1 MPSQSHRSSS
11 SITSDHEKPPAVTP
25 DQSVTYEED
34 DLYTRFSPR
43 RKQLITGVVTY
54 CAFLSPIGSTMI
66 TSTIPEVAQYFKT
79 SGSVINASN
88 AVYML
93 AAGMSPF
100 LVGQASQVYG
110 RRWVWYDYKAPL
122 SSMDA
127 DETILIIASSLF
139 FAFSIGTALSP
150 NLASFFIFPYHG
162 TAFLVVGNS
171 CLGDIYT
178 PTERATGV
186 GWFMLGFEL
195 GPILGPLSGGIIVTY
210 CSWRDIFWLQS
221 GLAGLGVALI
231 ILVLPETLSHPQCAQ
246 MAHLS
251 RGDYIRELAR
261 RTSPLR
267 MMRHFRYPNI
277 LFAGLGSSALAW
289 NMYSFLT
296 PITYVLNPRF
306 GLTTPLQSAL
316 FYLAPGAGNLVGT
329 FLGGRW
335 ADKIVRRC
343 IIKRH
348 GVRVPEDR
356 LKSCLPFFGILLPA
370 SMLIYGWS
378 VQESVG
384 GLALPVIMM
393 FLQGFAQLFVYPSL
407 NTYCLDVMQT
417 QGYGSEIV
425 AGNYFIRYM
434 FAAAGSAACL
444 PAIEKFGV
452 GWFTTISVGF
462 LMTSASLIWATTIW
476 GTQWRVAVEGNKSRG
491 ND

>member
-1 MPSQSHRSSS
+1 MRSQSYYRSNSPA
-11 SITSDHEKPPAVTP
+11 TSDHEKSPVVTP
-25 DQSVTYEED
+25 DQAVIYEED

-79 SGSVINASN
+79 SGSIINASN
-88 AVYML
+88 AIYML

-110 RRWVWYDYKAPL
+110 RRW
-122 SSMDA
+122 
-127 DETILIIASSLF
+127 ILIIASSLF

-150 NLASFFIFPYHG
+150 NLESFFIFRMLTAYHG

-178 PTERATGV
+178 PTKRATGV

-195 GPILGPLSGGIIVTY
+195 GPILGPLFGGIIVTY

-231 ILVLPETLSHPQCAQ
+231 ILFLPETLNQPQCTQ

-267 MMRHFRYPNI
+267 MLKHFRYPNI
-277 LFAGLGSSALAW
+277 LFAGLGSSALAF

-316 FYLAPGAGNLVGT
+316 FYLAPGAGNLAGT

-335 ADKIVRRC
+335 ADKVVRRC
-343 IIKRH
+343 IVKRH

-356 LKSCLPFFGILLPA
+356 LKSCLPFFGILLPV

-384 GLALPVIMM
+384 GIALPVIMM
-393 FLQGFAQLFVYPSL
+393 FSQGFAQLFVYPSL

-462 LMTSASLIWATTIW
+462 LTTSASLIWATTIW
-476 GTQWRVAVEGNKSRG
+476 GAQWRKAIEENKGRP
-491 ND
+491 DY